1 MPSLS
6 ESRDELK
13 TATDRLVRAER
24 RVFDYAA
31 EQNKWTSAQSAELAK
46 LRTAVDR
53 VRQQR
58 DQAIQ
63 QWARALGGAED
74 E

>member
-24 RVFDYAA
+24 RAADYAI
-31 EQNKWTSAQSAELAK
+31 EQNTWGSGQSAELGK
-46 LRTAVDR
+46 LRETVERAR
-53 VRQQR
+53 KQR
-58 DQAIQ
+58 DQAMQ
-63 QWARALGGAED
+63 QLTRALGGADD